1 MTGHN
6 HYPDCTCGWCV
17 GGWRGQSLR
26 NQIARSQIG
35 IRAKALLWPDQKTAE
50 AYTVPNVACPVC
62 GDKVFFHQAVNGG
75 RVYFDSLGP
84 PWPKHPCTDNRPA
97 ALPKTQGKRSINL
110 GSEWVRRGWMIGRLI
125 TIYPGQPGFRLGIEN
140 LNGNFAFYVIVREKP
155 SVEVG
160 QVVFLYIDGESVEL
174 RWMKVVEGGE
184 VIKYRADGN
193 LKI

>member
-1 MTGHN
+1 
-6 HYPDCTCGWCV
+6 
-17 GGWRGQSLR
+17 
-26 NQIARSQIG
+26 
-35 IRAKALLWPDQKTAE
+35 
-50 AYTVPNVACPVC
+50 
-62 GDKVFFHQAVNGG
+62 
-75 RVYFDSLGP
+75 
-84 PWPKHPCTDNRPA
+84 
-97 ALPKTQGKRSINL
+97 
-110 GSEWVRRGWMIGRLI
+110 MIGRLI